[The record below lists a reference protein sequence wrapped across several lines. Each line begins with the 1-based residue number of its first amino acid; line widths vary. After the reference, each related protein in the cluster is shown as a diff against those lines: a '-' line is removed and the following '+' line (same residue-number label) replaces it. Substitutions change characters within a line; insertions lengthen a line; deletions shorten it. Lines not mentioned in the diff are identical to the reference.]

1 MKVSLTE
8 SVAFSESKAELAVK
22 DQAPSASMEK
32 SPYVPVVEEA
42 VKELSVLSTSELV
55 RVPEVVRGDRVGF
68 REGDG
73 GGGDG
78 GGIVGAVDGDLNGAG
93 GAINGGDVE
102 GFADRVSGIQRVE
115 G

>member
-32 SPYVPVVEEA
+32 SELWRGGEGVVGVIDVGAGEGA
-42 VKELSVLSTSELV
+42 GGGQS
-55 RVPEVVRGDRVGF
+55 RVGF

>member
-32 SPYVPVVEEA
+32 SPYWPVVEEA

-55 RVPEVVRGDRVGF
+55 RVPEVVKNVGF